1 LAFTAVH
8 VGAFHGAGFPRNRL
22 RSDMKLIIAIIR
34 PEKLADVKRALFQ
47 VGVTGMTLSRVSG
60 HGGERNVVQQ
70 YRGESVVMEFH
81 EKVRIEMACSEPF
94 VERTIQAICD
104 AARTGDVGDGK
115 IFVMPLDH
123 TVRIRT
129 GERDNNA
136 LTAINADEVMRITQL
151 EMPVPRMEDR

>member
-1 LAFTAVH
+1 
-8 VGAFHGAGFPRNRL
+8 
-22 RSDMKLIIAIIR
+22 MKLIVAVIR

-60 HGGERNVVQQ
+60 HGGERDVVQQ
-70 YRGESVVMEFH
+70 YRGDTVIMEFH

-104 AARTGDVGDGK
+104 AARTGNVGDGK

-136 LTAINADEVMRITQL
+136 LTAVNADEVMRQTQM
-151 EMPVPRMEDR
+151 EMPVPRREDF